1 MKKTVFSLCGVAFCA
16 LFGAVPSMATEVK
29 NNTEIA
35 IKKIECSAGYSSQPS
50 GTIVENL
57 AAQSSVQ
64 VSDDA
69 FKGSSCERV
78 IAYMADGKIWQ
89 FFLFNNPDTVKKLH
103 VEFSPLGRYSKEN
116 TQPSILIEKANEVES
131 IPAGID
137 FSGGWQ
143 LIGSGTSLEEW
154 KKWLPH
160 GTKLGDINNNFLSFG
175 GISWDIKENS
185 IVSEEGN
192 IVSVQFTAPLTNSVI
207 MPMVKRFKDGGFV
220 LQKFT
225 ADGQVK
231 ELQSKGEEA
240 MTEAFFLCAD
250 AKTCEMHLKSD
261 YATLTLTLPGDD
273 NMVLYITK

>member
-1 MKKTVFSLCGVAFCA
+1 MKKTVFSLCAVAFCT
-16 LFGAVPSMATEVK
+16 LLGAVPSMATEVK

-35 IKKIECSAGYSSQPS
+35 ITKIECSAGYSSKPS
-50 GTIVENL
+50 GTVVENL

-64 VSDDA
+64 VSDAA

-78 IAYMADGKIWQ
+78 VVYLADGKIWQ
-89 FFLFNNPDTVKKLH
+89 FFLFNNPDTVKKLS
-103 VEFSPLGRYSKEN
+103 VEFSPLSRYSKEN
-116 TQPSILIEKANEVES
+116 TQPSILIEKENEIDS

-143 LIGSGTSLEEW
+143 LIGGRTSLEEW
-154 KKWLPH
+154 KNWLPQ
-160 GTKLGDINNNFLSFG
+160 GTKLGDIKKSFLSFG

-192 IVSVQFTAPLTNSVI
+192 IVSMQFTAPLTNSVI
-207 MPMVKRFKDGGFV
+207 MPMVQRFKDGEFI

-225 ADGQVK
+225 ADGQAK

-240 MTEAFFLCAD
+240 IIEAFSLCID
-250 AKTCEMHLKSD
+250 AKTCDMNLKSD
-261 YATLTLTLPGDD
+261 YATLKLTLPGDD
-273 NMVLYITK
+273 SMVLYITK